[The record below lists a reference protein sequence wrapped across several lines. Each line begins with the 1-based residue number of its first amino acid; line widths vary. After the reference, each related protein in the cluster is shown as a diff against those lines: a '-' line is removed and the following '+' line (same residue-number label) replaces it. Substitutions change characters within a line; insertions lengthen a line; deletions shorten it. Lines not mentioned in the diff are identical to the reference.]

1 MYRSCFRQY
10 PLKTYFWIVSGFYFF
25 ELQNRLPTKNVFPS
39 VLWVMFSK
47 TETKLLL
54 TIPTKIGFSLIK

>member
-1 MYRSCFRQY
+1 VYRSCFRQY
-10 PLKTYFWIVSGFYFF
+10 PLKTHFWIVSGFYFF

-47 TETKLLL
+47 TETKILL
-54 TIPTKIGFSLIK
+54 TIPTKNVFSLIK